1 MPMGVLPACFS
12 ATHERSDDNYR
23 LRATL
28 GVGPGSSGRTP
39 RAPAATRG
47 NVDTQ
52 FYPTIPPSYLVIA
65 MQG

>member
-28 GVGPGSSGRTP
+28 GVGPDLGPLEEHPELQQQPGEMLTRSSTP
-39 RAPAATRG
+39 
-47 NVDTQ
+47 Q
-52 FYPTIPPSYLVIA
+52 SLPPKPFS
-65 MQG
+65 